1 MEDIIKIS
9 ISQLALAYIFV
20 AILFFVLKS
29 RGIKKEWELLIAT
42 IRMTIQ
48 LVLAG
53 FILTFIF
60 DKPSPLL
67 TIGIF
72 LVMELFAIATVLGKF
87 RKDSLPKGMKKVVAS
102 SLFIGTSISLLF
114 FLFIVIGVSPWF
126 NPRYFIPIAG
136 MVVGNAMTGVA
147 LALRLLLNGMNDR
160 RDLVEEVLVLGGT
173 KREASSDVVNSAF
186 EAAIMPTI
194 TSMMSTGIVILPG
207 MMTGQILAG
216 ASPMTAILYQ
226 IVAMLAILGS
236 VSISVIL
243 ILELG
248 YRLYFNKDSQ
258 LLYK

>member
-1 MEDIIKIS
+1 MEDVIKIS
-9 ISQLALAYIFV
+9 ISQLALAYVFV
-20 AILFFVLKS
+20 VILFFVLKS

-60 DKPSPLL
+60 DNPSPLV

-72 LVMELFAIATVLGKF
+72 LIMELFAIATVLGKF
-87 RKDSLPKGMKKVVAS
+87 RKDNLPKGMKKIVAL

-114 FLFIVIGVSPWF
+114 FLFIVIGISPWF

-136 MVVGNAMTGVA
+136 MIIGNAMTGVA
-147 LALRLLLNGMNDR
+147 LALRLLLDGMKNR
-160 RDLVEEVLVLGGT
+160 KDLVEEVLVLGGT
-173 KREASSDVVNSAF
+173 KKEASSFVVNSAF

-194 TSMMSTGIVILPG
+194 TSMMSTGVIILPG

-216 ASPMTAILYQ
+216 ASPMTAIIYQ
-226 IVAMLAILGS
+226 IAVMLGILGS